1 VPLFRSVQEKRL
13 WIAAAACLLLIWAS
27 IYPARAIVDF
37 LRGRNLLRA
46 TVAIVFLAAGCGL
59 AAFLLRARPRWRE
72 IAALV
77 FGGLAYAVVLAIMN
91 QPEERLHFLEYGA
104 LAGFT
109 EAALRARRAALG
121 GPLGVLPSLLAI
133 LLTAALGWLDEIIQY
148 FVPVR
153 VYDWRDVGFN
163 AAAGALLVGLA
174 ALRRRARARDQ
185 RGASRRAVLVGAFAA
200 VAAAAIHG
208 AAPQPPPAVLP
219 PPTNVLLITLDA
231 QRADHL
237 GCYGYPRPTSPRI
250 DELAR
255 SGAVF
260 RDAVGHAN
268 WTGPGVVTLL
278 TGLTPAVHGMD
289 TRHKQMDRDF
299 PTPLKELA
307 RRGWQVGGFQG
318 RVEPYLNLGL
328 GDRDRMGIPIADQLR
343 ELAEGKF
350 VLWHHLRHVHLP
362 YNPPPELREQF
373 RRPDSPALS
382 SEHLALITGQVMI
395 PAGTTVWDPKT
406 RPALEDLYDAC
417 VRQNDDEVG
426 ATVDALKALGL
437 WERTI
442 VVLTADHGEELIE
455 HGQVGHASTNQAGT
469 LYEEILRIPLLVR
482 VPGIAGGRVVE
493 GLAQPIDVMPTV
505 FGALGIET
513 DFPFQGR
520 SLMPAVYGAIARV
533 ERPVAFAEATTCGWQ
548 CGSNRA
554 KTLRLRAARGERWK
568 LVERRGPAGERTE
581 TLFDLAADPGETRD
595 VLAAQPRE
603 ATALRAALA
612 ERQRQ
617 DEALARR
624 LIFQVLDDRRAEVRA
639 LPAPARSERAAEIC
653 DELAMLRYVFEVQ
666 NPSPLDGATGESFRR
681 ATRGIVELLGGAGD
695 RYWACRGLR

>member
-1 VPLFRSVQEKRL
+1 MPRFLSAREKRH

-37 LRGRNLLRA
+37 LRARNLLRL
-46 TVAIVFLAAGCGL
+46 TVGMVFLAAGCGL

-72 IAALV
+72 IVALV
-77 FGGLAYAVVLAIMN
+77 FGGLAYAAVLTIMK

-104 LAGFT
+104 LAGFV
-109 EAALRARRAALG
+109 EAALRERRAAAGLPIG
-121 GPLGVLPSLLAI
+121 AAPSLLAI
-133 LLTAALGWLDEIIQY
+133 LITAGLGWVDEIIQY

-153 VYDWRDVGFN
+153 VFDWRDVGFN

-174 ALRRRARARDQ
+174 ELRRRARARDD
-185 RGASRRAVLVGAFAA
+185 RGPARHALVIGALAA
-200 VAAAAIHG
+200 LAATG
-208 AAPQPPPAVLP
+208 AAHAAEPKR
-219 PPTNVLLITLDA
+219 PTNVLVITLDA

-255 SGAVF
+255 AGAVF

-307 RRGWQVGGFQG
+307 RRGWQVSGFQG
-318 RVEPYLNLGL
+318 SVEPYINLGL
-328 GDRDRMGIPIADQLR
+328 GDRDRMGMPIADQLR
-343 ELAEGKF
+343 ELGAAGRF

-362 YNPPPELREQF
+362 YDPRPELRELF
-373 RRPDSPALS
+373 RRPESPALS
-382 SEHLALITGQVMI
+382 PEHLALITGQVMI
-395 PAGTTVWDPKT
+395 PAGTTVWDPRT

-417 VRQNDDEVG
+417 VRENDEDVG
-426 ATVDALKALGL
+426 ATVDALKELGL
-437 WERTI
+437 WESTI

-482 VPGIAGGRVVE
+482 VPGLREGQVVA

-505 FGALGIET
+505 YEALGVES
-513 DFPFQGR
+513 DYPFQGQ
-520 SLMPAVYGAIARV
+520 SLL
-533 ERPVAFAEATTCGWQ
+533 PV
-548 CGSNRA
+548 
-554 KTLRLRAARGERWK
+554 LRGERRASGAPGG
-568 LVERRGPAGERTE
+568 LRRGHDLRLAVWVEPRQDAAPAGGARRA
-581 TLFDLAADPGETRD
+581 L
-595 VLAAQPRE
+595 E
-603 ATALRAALA
+603 AGRAAGA
-612 ERQRQ
+612 GGG
-617 DEALARR
+617 ARR
-624 LIFQVLDDRRAEVRA
+624 
-639 LPAPARSERAAEIC
+639 
-653 DELAMLRYVFEVQ
+653 
-666 NPSPLDGATGESFRR
+666 
-681 ATRGIVELLGGAGD
+681 
-695 RYWACRGLR
+695 